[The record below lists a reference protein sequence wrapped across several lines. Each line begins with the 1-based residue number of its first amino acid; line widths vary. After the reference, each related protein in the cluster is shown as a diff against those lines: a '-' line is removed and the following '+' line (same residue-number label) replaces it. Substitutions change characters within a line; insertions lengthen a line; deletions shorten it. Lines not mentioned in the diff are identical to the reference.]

1 MAIASQLEQDYIQAL
16 KNKNELEVLVLRQL
30 KTALTNVE
38 IANKRVPLDEAGVI
52 KVLRSEIKKRRDAAS
67 LYRQGGRDE
76 LAQKEESEIEFISR
90 YLPAQL
96 SDQQISQKVDEV
108 IAKLGTSSIK
118 DMGKVI
124 GVVTAELGGAADGSV
139 VSSLVK
145 QKLNSKS

>member
-30 KTALTNVE
+30 KTALTNAE
-38 IANKRVPLDEAGVI
+38 IANRRVPLDEAGVI
-52 KVLRSEIKKRRDAAS
+52 KVLRSEIKKRRDAAL

-90 YLPAQL
+90 YLPTQL
-96 SDQQISQKVDEV
+96 SEQQISRKIDEV
-108 IAKLGTSSIK
+108 IAKLGASSIK
-118 DMGKVI
+118 DMGKVVGI
-124 GVVTAELGGAADGSV
+124 AVAELGGAADGSV

-145 QKLNSKS
+145 QKLNSKN